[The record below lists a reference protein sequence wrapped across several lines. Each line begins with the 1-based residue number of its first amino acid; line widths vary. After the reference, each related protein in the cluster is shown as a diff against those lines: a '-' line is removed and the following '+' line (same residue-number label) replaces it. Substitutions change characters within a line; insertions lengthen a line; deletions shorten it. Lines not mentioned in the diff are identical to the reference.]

1 MNMLPVDPVFII
13 AAAVTLGGGALT
25 VSLRNPVH
33 SAISMLA
40 AFLGLAVLYLK
51 LGAPFLAA
59 LHVLVYT
66 GAILVLFL
74 FVIMMLNLK
83 PDELGVEYPLKT
95 RLLIAVL
102 CGGLFA
108 AVALPLL
115 QDRREF
121 PKQPPANFG
130 SVESVGSTLFGDYA
144 LPFELISVLIMV
156 AVFGGVLLAKR
167 KL

>member
-1 MNMLPVDPVFII
+1 MPPIDPVF
-13 AAAVTLGGGALT
+13 AASALVTLGSGVLT
-25 VSLRNPVH
+25 VTLRNPVRA
-33 SAISMLA
+33 AISMLA
-40 AFLGLAVLYLK
+40 AFLGLAVIYLR

-59 LHVLVYT
+59 IHVLVYT

-83 PDELGVEYPLKT
+83 PDELGVEYPIKI
-95 RLLIAVL
+95 RLLIAAM

-108 AVALPLL
+108 VVALPLL
-115 QDRREF
+115 QDGR
-121 PKQPPANFG
+121 KIDQVAAPAG
-130 SVESVGSTLFGDYA
+130 YGGVEQVGTALFGEYA
-144 LPFELISVLIMV
+144 FAFELISVLIMV